1 MVELGGMDPEDEA
14 LVRRMV
20 KKHVTYTGSRRA
32 SEMLDAWHEMAPR
45 FVKVMPTDYQRML
58 ETLAWVE
65 KTGLTGEKAEMAAFE
80 ANKAD
85 ARRVSGN

>member
-1 MVELGGMDPEDEA
+1 MDPEDEA

-20 KKHVTYTGSRRA
+20 KKHVAYTGSRRA
-32 SEMLDAWHEMAPR
+32 AAILDQWSEMAPR
-45 FVKVMPTDYQRML
+45 FVKVMPNDYRRML

-65 KTGLTGEKAEMAAFE
+65 QTGLTGEKAEMAAFE